1 MKKFELAPEHV
12 NQKSFYGKAVV
23 TVYSSGV
30 AVLKSYNTEVAYI
43 EDGKLHRLW
52 NGWSATTA
60 KHVHEF
66 CLQNGVV
73 GVGKKEWLNLP
84 VEHFTIIDT
93 LENVLN
99 ARIA

>member
-1 MKKFELAPEHV
+1 MRKYELMPERC

-23 TVYSSGV
+23 TVYPSGV

-43 EDGKLHRLW
+43 ENGKLHRLW

-60 KHVHEF
+60 KHIHEF

-73 GVGKKEWLNLP
+73 GVSKKEWLNLP

-93 LENVLN
+93 LN
-99 ARIA
+99 AVFNTKIA